1 MPHVVGM
8 SSLIGTRMRELQ
20 LSKDWLKSYSS
31 QAFPCVWAMPN
42 TFEKRA
48 RDALEAK
55 DDSFRP
61 RGEKNRARF
70 EEMKREMQ
78 TELASDVAQGKQ
90 SIRHAGNKA
99 VRHITNAADVAEQ
112 KIEAAA
118 AEAVAKALKK
128 RKLIPAA
135 QDTEET
141 SNTTSSDPSSGL
153 SETGVP
159 APTAELPSTLAPAAA
174 AEPGDRG
181 QGQSLPEQPAAAEPA
196 DREKNA
202 GEEQKTPCATQR

>member
-1 MPHVVGM
+1 M
-8 SSLIGTRMRELQ
+8 IATRMRELQ
-20 LSKDWLKSYSS
+20 LSKDWLKSNSS
-31 QAFPCVWAMPN
+31 QAFPYVWAMPN

-99 VRHITNAADVAEQ
+99 VRCISNAADAAEQ
-112 KIEAAA
+112 NLEAAA
-118 AEAVAKALKK
+118 
-128 RKLIPAA
+128 
-135 QDTEET
+135 
-141 SNTTSSDPSSGL
+141 S
-153 SETGVP
+153 
-159 APTAELPSTLAPAAA
+159 
-174 AEPGDRG
+174 
-181 QGQSLPEQPAAAEPA
+181 
-196 DREKNA
+196 
-202 GEEQKTPCATQR
+202 